1 MFDIRPV
8 DEAGGLD
15 FEKIRK
21 VRRVVKVKPE
31 EKIRQEIPKARKYPT
46 VYDVK
51 RPDVLDRETERFRRE
66 LLKEKMA
73 EARREP
79 LDITVS
85 SKDQENI
92 SNISVS
98 FSGVKEY
105 GRAAESVRD
114 FSQFVSVEEPCY
126 FKESPWKEEYLDDQA
141 NDSEDEFFLSP
152 EPKYKAAVDS
162 YPDKFQ
168 LRKMLLQ
175 FSGASLAVAVLIMNI
190 NFISRGFQIKNLS
203 FMNAKGAYASL
214 SSAKESVISKDF
226 HRSSSEF
233 GEAYRKFGEISD
245 DLKGFGGVIIE
256 SSRFLPYL
264 SKLSSGKHLAE
275 AGKDISR
282 VGILSSQLM
291 ETLEGIKKPAE
302 PGKSVSYLEVFQK
315 TNRDLQEISNLL
327 KDTQSNLDQVNAD
340 DVPEEQ
346 RAEFVELKSKL
357 PETNEFLESFC
368 QDSRIFTDILG
379 GNGPRKYLFLFQNNQ
394 EMRSTGGFIG
404 TYAVLDIFNGRV
416 RNFFIDGIFNPDGQL
431 KEKVVPPAPI
441 QKISATWSLHDS
453 NWFPDFP
460 VSAEKA
466 SWFYEKTGGPTVD
479 GVITMTPTVMQK
491 LLEVTGPIEMPEYGV
506 TVDKDNFIEKI
517 QYEVEVDYDKELNQP
532 KKILADLAPLI
543 LDRIFNAGDFSDL
556 AKTAQILL
564 ESLDERHILLYSSNY
579 EIEKIIS
586 ARGWSG
592 EVLEAKKD
600 YLMVVNSNINGY
612 KTDGVIDEKIEHRAE
627 IQPDGSIVDNVKI
640 IRHHNGGNSEHDFW
654 NKVNADYVRV
664 YVPKGSRLLN
674 AEGQTREFNSPPLD
688 YDILGFKRD
697 PQVKMEE
704 DSMEIDAES
713 GTRIYEDAGK
723 TVFANWAYVSPQ
735 ETVEIKYSYVL
746 PFKIDTDFSQKP
758 ADTYSILFQKQAGS
772 LGSKLGASVTY
783 PKSYNMIWKYP
794 EKESEDVSGLPD
806 GIFGVRMETDLSND
820 RFFGMAFSKE

>member
-8 DEAGGLD
+8 DGAGGLD
-15 FEKIRK
+15 FEKIGK
-21 VRRVVKVKPE
+21 IRRVAKIEPG
-31 EKIRQEIPKARKYPT
+31 EKIRKNVPSAFGCPA
-46 VYDVK
+46 VYDV
-51 RPDVLDRETERFRRE
+51 RIPDVRDREIERFQRE
-66 LLKEKMA
+66 IIRQKKA
-73 EARREP
+73 EARRGP
-79 LDITVS
+79 FDIAVS
-85 SKDQENI
+85 SDDQENI

-98 FSGVKEY
+98 YSGAKEY
-105 GRAAESVRD
+105 DYAAESSYELD
-114 FSQFVSVEEPCY
+114 QSVPEKEARY
-126 FKESPWKEEYLDDQA
+126 FRENCPEEYP
-141 NDSEDEFFLSP
+141 DSSEEEFFLSP
-152 EPKYKAAVDS
+152 EPEYSEVADS
-162 YPDKFQ
+162 YLDKFH

-175 FSGASLAVAVLIMNI
+175 FSGAALTVAVLII
-190 NFISRGFQIKNLS
+190 SVNFVSRGFQIKNLS

-214 SSAKESVISKDF
+214 SSAKESAIGKDF

-245 DLKGFGGVIIE
+245 DLKGFGGVVIE
-256 SSRFLPYL
+256 SSRFVPYL

-282 VGILSSQLM
+282 VGMLSSQLM
-291 ETLEGIKKPAE
+291 GTLEEIKE
-302 PGKSVSYLEVFQK
+302 PSEPDKAVSYLEVFQK
-315 TNRDLQEISNLL
+315 TNRDLQEISDLL
-327 KDTQSNLDQVNAD
+327 KDAEKNLDYVNAD
-340 DVPEEQ
+340 DVPEQQ
-346 RAEFVELKSKL
+346 RAKFSELKGKL
-357 PETNEFLESFC
+357 PEINDFLESFC

-416 RNFFIDGIFNPDGQL
+416 RSFFIDGIFNPDGQL
-431 KEKVVPPAPI
+431 KEKVIPPAPI
-441 QKISATWSLHDS
+441 QKISAAWSLHDS
-453 NWFPDFP
+453 NWFPNFP

-506 TVDKDNFIEKI
+506 TVDKDNFVEKI

-532 KKILADLAPLI
+532 KKILADLAPMI
-543 LDRIFNAGDFSDL
+543 LDRIFNEGNFSDL

-564 ESLDERHILLYSSNY
+564 ESLDERHVLLYSNNY

-592 EVLEAKKD
+592 EILEAKKD

-612 KTDGVIDEKIEHRAE
+612 KTDGVIDEEIEHRAE
-627 IQPDGSIVDNVKI
+627 IQTDGSVVDRVKI
-640 IRHHNGGNSEHDFW
+640 RRRHNGGNSDYDFW
-654 NKVNADYVRV
+654 NKVNADYIRV
-664 YVPKGSRLLN
+664 YVPKGARLLS

-688 YDILGFKRD
+688 YGALGFKQD

-704 DSMEIDAES
+704 DSMEIDEKS

-735 ETVEIKYSYVL
+735 ETVEIEYAYVL
-746 PFKIDTDFSQKP
+746 PFKINTDFSQKP
-758 ADTYSILFQKQAGS
+758 ADTYSALFQKQSGS
-772 LGSKLGASVTY
+772 LGSQLSSSIIY
-783 PKSYNMIWKYP
+783 PENYQVIWKYP
-794 EKESEDVSGLPD
+794 ETGIENISGLPD
-806 GIFGVRMETDLSND
+806 GFLGVKMEADLSKD